1 MVKVKKV
8 IEISEDSMETLI
20 DALDILRAII
30 NELGNG
36 YLDNTFNYPDGL
48 DDIKEA
54 LDDIFYWK

>member
-20 DALDILRAII
+20 DALDILRVIV

-36 YLDNTFNYPDGL
+36 YLDNTFNYPDVL

-54 LDDIFYWK
+54 LDDIFY

>member
-20 DALDILRAII
+20 DALDILRAIV
-30 NELGNG
+30 NKLGNG
-36 YLDNTFNYPDGL
+36 YLDNTFNYPDVL

-54 LDDIFYWK
+54 LDDIFY

>member
-20 DALDILRAII
+20 DALDILRAIV

-36 YLDNTFNYPDGL
+36 YLDNTFNYPDVL

-54 LDDIFYWK
+54 LDDIFY

>member
-8 IEISEDSMETLI
+8 IEISEDSMGTLI
-20 DALDILRAII
+20 DALDILRAIV

-36 YLDNTFNYPDGL
+36 YLDDTFNYPDVL

-54 LDDIFYWK
+54 LDCIFY

>member
-20 DALDILRAII
+20 DALDILRAIV

-36 YLDNTFNYPDGL
+36 YLDNTFNYPDIL

-54 LDDIFYWK
+54 LDNIFY

>member
-20 DALDILRAII
+20 DALDILRAIV

-36 YLDNTFNYPDGL
+36 YLDNTFNYPDIL

-54 LDDIFYWK
+54 LDNIFYWK